1 MSNHIFGLLPVF
13 FFMLLMLLVSLY
25 VRNQSAKKSS
35 GGFIREYF
43 IGSRS
48 LGGFVLAMTTVATY
62 SSVQFFCGRT
72 RTGMERWIR
81 MGLYYTYIY

>member
-13 FFMLLMLLVSLY
+13 FFMLLMHLVSLY

-43 IGSRS
+43 IGSWS
-48 LGGFVLAMTTVATY
+48 LG
-62 SSVQFFCGRT
+62 
-72 RTGMERWIR
+72 
-81 MGLYYTYIY
+81 